1 MNKLALSLLLISS
14 VMYAPIQ
21 VNTVLVQDGNEEV
34 QEQTWYVGDHIIRTC
49 GGIAFD
55 GTIREIYGDLVTVH
69 FKTIQNNAVISEN
82 NVKVQWGQEGG
93 FDCKEAN
100 ATLKITLTD
109 LYDKHPSKQEAE
121 AA

>member
-1 MNKLALSLLLISS
+1 MNKLTLSLLLISS

-34 QEQTWYVGDHIIRTC
+34 QEQTWYVGDHIIRKC
-49 GGIAFD
+49 GDVALD
-55 GTIREIYGDLVTVH
+55 GTIREIYGDQVTVH
-69 FKTIQNNAVISEN
+69 FKTIQNDAVISEN
-82 NVKVQWGQEGG
+82 SVKVQWGQEGSLE
-93 FDCKEAN
+93 CKEAN

-109 LYDKHPSKQEAE
+109 LYDKHPTKQEAD